1 MNLLSIGGSDPTSG
15 AGIQSDVKTFAGLN
29 VHPLTVVTAITSQN
43 TKSFGTVKQVSRK
56 MLTEQLESVISDFKI
71 DGIKISMVFSSGI
84 IRILHRHLK
93 GFDVPIVVDPVIRST
108 TGGRLMQDGAIQDYQ
123 KYIVP
128 LATVITPN
136 QFEAEVLTGTKINGD
151 DTSRIARII
160 QKMGAKNIIVTGID
174 RDKKISDFILEEGG
188 AQYTIPGRKISRV
201 NHGSGCNYS
210 AAVLFAMAEKKT
222 LRQSAKFAKK
232 FAYNSI
238 KNARYVGSGMPIT
251 DVQIQNSG
259 NNSSSNNS
267 NSNNN
272 SNNNNN
278 NNNINSELSSAINEF
293 TKIRGIYRNIPQ
305 CQTNFVYAKQRPK
318 SRRDVLGISGRIVRA
333 GGKVIVAGNLS
344 YGGSKHVTDAL
355 LAVNKKFPQIRSAVN
370 LRYQDAIIS
379 KINQTELTVSS
390 YDRMQEPND
399 VKSHK
404 STIQWGINNAIRDL
418 EEKGTRQVPDV
429 VFHKGDF
436 GKEPMVIIFGD
447 TPKNVLEKLSK
458 IL

>member
-84 IRILHRHLK
+84 IKVLHRYLK

-136 QFEAEVLTGTKINGD
+136 QFEAEVLTGTKINNYN
-151 DTSRIARII
+151 TAKIAKMV

-232 FAYNSI
+232 FAYDSI

-251 DVQIQNSG
+251 DVQIQNGG
-259 NNSSSNNS
+259 NNDI
-267 NSNNN
+267 
-272 SNNNNN
+272 
-278 NNNINSELSSAINEF
+278 INSELSSAINEF

-318 SRRDVLGISGRIVRA
+318 SRKDVLGISGRIVRA
-333 GGKVIVAGNLS
+333 GEKVIVVGSLS
-344 YGGSKHVTDAL
+344 YGGSKHVADAL

-379 KINQTELTVSS
+379 KISQTELTVSS

-399 VKSHK
+399 VKNHK
-404 STIQWGINNAIRDL
+404 STIRWGINNAIRDL
-418 EEKGTRQVPDV
+418 EEKGTRQVLDV